1 MLRGVSKLRV
11 GVIFGG
17 RSVEHDVSIVSA
29 NSVLRALDP
38 ARYEIRLIAVGR
50 DGRWRLGAPGALPES
65 VADGAEVALPAAP
78 GGGAL
83 RAVESGALRA
93 AGGPAAQLDVVLP
106 LVHGTGGEDG
116 CLQGLLELA
125 GVPYVG
131 AGVLGSALQMDKDAA
146 KRLLRA
152 ADVPVLDWVA
162 LRSAAL
168 RADEAGAVE
177 LVLREIGLPAFV
189 KPANSGSSVGIAR
202 VQNREDLPDA
212 LHEAARYDL
221 KLIVERAIPAREIEV
236 ALLGNESPEAS
247 VPGEIIPATEW
258 YDYQAKYA
266 DQRTRLVVPADL
278 PPALC
283 ERMRQLSL
291 TAFRV
296 LEGAGMARA
305 DFLLHRETGAL
316 YLSELNSLP
325 GFTEGSMFPKL
336 WQASGLSYA
345 ALLDRLI
352 KLALERATATA
363 ALQRTRP

>member
-17 RSVEHDVSIVSA
+17 RSVEHEVSIVSA

-38 ARYEIRLIAVGR
+38 ARYEIRLIAVGH

-65 VADGAEVALPAAP
+65 VAGGAEVALPAAP

-83 RAVESGALRA
+83 HAVESGALRA
-93 AGGPAAQLDVVLP
+93 VAGDPAAQLDVVLP

-125 GVPYVG
+125 GLPYVG

-202 VQNREDLPDA
+202 VQSREELPGA

-247 VPGEIIPATEW
+247 VPGEIIPAAEW

-336 WQASGLSYA
+336 WQATGLSYP

-352 KLALERATATA
+352 ALALERAAATT
-363 ALQRTRP
+363 ALQRTL

>member
-38 ARYEIRLIAVGR
+38 ARYEIRLIAVDR
-50 DGRWRLGAPGALPES
+50 DGRWRLGAPDALPES
-65 VADGAEVALPAAP
+65 VADGEEVALPAAP

-93 AGGPAAQLDVVLP
+93 MGGHAALDVVLP

-168 RADEAGAVE
+168 RADEAAAVE

-202 VQNREDLPDA
+202 VQSREDLPDA
-212 LHEAARYDL
+212 LHQAARYDL

-236 ALLGNESPEAS
+236 ALLGNEAPEAS
-247 VPGEIIPATEW
+247 VPGEIIPAADW

-266 DQRTRLVVPADL
+266 DQRTRLVVPANL

-336 WQASGLSYA
+336 WQASGLPYP

-352 KLALERATATA
+352 NLALERAAATT